1 MMQPMPRLVDAD
13 DGSVLKRRRAA
24 VLGRVAGL
32 AFLAVQEKGRAVD
45 SRPQASNVV
54 TRHIVRRPGAHVV
67 VELPAVGAVLVLV
80 DALGGQVPRLVGR
93 EMRVLALH
101 AAKGVFDRRV

>member
-32 AFLAVQEKGRAVD
+32 AFLSVQEKGRAVD
-45 SRPQASNVV
+45 SRPQAFNIV
-54 TRHIVRRPGAHVV
+54 TRHIVRGPGAHVI
-67 VELPAVGAVLVLV
+67 VELPAVRAVLVLV
-80 DALGGQVPRLVGR
+80 DALGGQMPCLLGGD
-93 EMRVLALH
+93 MRVLALQ
-101 AAKGVFDRRV
+101 AAERVLD